1 MYLKLDKLRS
11 TITISISD
19 LDSAMEII
27 DSKEETWENLKE
39 FYEDFEIEYKL
50 IVCKDNNFKV
60 TALIYDKE

>member
-27 DSKEETWENLKE
+27 DSKEETWENLKG
-39 FYEDFEIEYKL
+39 FYGDFEIEYKL

>member
-1 MYLKLDKLRS
+1 MKLGNLRS